1 MPNTYIKDGGTQRL
15 VQRPFAKVSGAWQPL
30 KKIWVKDSG
39 TWRQVFGNTGS
50 ATFST
55 VGATSWTP
63 PPGVYSANVTY
74 PTTSG
79 LVTTTLSVTPGS
91 AISVNIGDYG
101 SSSTFGS
108 VTMPA
113 YDKAVF
119 AFQGNVDAQLTQ
131 QVQIATN
138 TPTSYSGSGNNST
151 ITSGATSN
159 GIYYNVSYEGW
170 HGDLGA
176 GVQINPVL
184 ISTLLTTFECYFSY
198 HAGREA
204 NNVIDTQPSAGN
216 SYQLGVSQYDG
227 NRSEGYYEN
236 TLNLRQKGYFS
247 ITY

>member
-1 MPNTYIKDGGTQRL
+1 MADTYIKVSGTQRI
-15 VQRPFAKVSGAWQPL
+15 VQRPFAKVSGAWQPI
-30 KKIWVKDSG
+30 KKIWAKDGG
-39 TWRQVFGNTGS
+39 TWKQVFGNTGS

-55 VGATSWTP
+55 VGTTSWTV
-63 PPGVYSANVTY
+63 PPGVYSVDVTY

-79 LVTTTLSVTPGS
+79 LVTSALSVTPGTS
-91 AISVNIGDYG
+91 ISVSIGDYG
-101 SSSTFGS
+101 ASSTFGS

-119 AFQGNVDAQLTQ
+119 AHQGNVDHQLTQ
-131 QVQIATN
+131 HVQVATTN
-138 TPTSYSGSGNNST
+138 ATSYSGGGGNTT
-151 ITSGATSN
+151 IANGAASN

-170 HGDLGA
+170 HGDLGMNA
-176 GVQINPVL
+176 QMNPVL
-184 ISTLLTTFECYFSY
+184 ISTLLTTFECYYSY

-216 SYQLGVSQYDG
+216 SYQLSISQYDG

>member
-1 MPNTYIKDGGTQRL
+1 MPNSYIKDGGVQRL
-15 VQRPFAKVSGAWQPL
+15 IQRPFAKVSGAWQPI
-30 KKIWVKDSG
+30 KKIWVKDTG

-50 ATFST
+50 QTFSA
-55 VGATSWTP
+55 VGSTSWTP
-63 PPGVYSANVTY
+63 PPGVYSVDVTY
-74 PTTSG
+74 PSTSG
-79 LVTTTLSVTPGS
+79 LVTSSLSVTPGIAVS
-91 AISVNIGDYG
+91 ISVGDYG

-108 VTMPA
+108 VTAPA

-131 QVQIATN
+131 QVQVAT
-138 TPTSYSGSGNNST
+138 TTATSYSGSGNNST
-151 ITSGATSN
+151 ITSGATAN

-204 NNVIDTQPSAGN
+204 NNVIDTQPSASN
-216 SYQLGVSQYDG
+216 SYRLGVSQYDG